1 MPLQEYDAIRIK
13 PGFENTLGEID
24 AINAHRNRTQG
35 KDQVARHIVDEVLAE
50 GRWPIM
56 MTQLAEETGYSR
68 QHCANVV
75 SDYFEPVKGTSVK
88 GDTGADRQQTNA
100 QRTTTATT
108 STTDTDSGIEDGQ
121 TVFVEVDG
129 LMREVTVPA
138 GVDRASY
145 VQGWADCVKNN

>member
-24 AINAHRNRTQG
+24 AINAHRDRTQG

-75 SDYFEPVKGTSVK
+75 SDYFEPATETNDSSKHSTTRPTTSE
-88 GDTGADRQQTNA
+88 TSRESQQTE
-100 QRTTTATT
+100 Q
-108 STTDTDSGIEDGQ
+108 EK
-121 TVFVEVDG
+121 TVFVEING
-129 LMREVTVPA
+129 MMQELEIPE
-138 GVDRASY
+138 GVDRQSY
-145 VQGWADCVKNN
+145 VQGWADCAKQN